1 MLCCL
6 QLHSVDLS
14 KPDVA
19 VFKSILNHKD
29 LKDKNFELTMLVN
42 NAGSIGHADRLA
54 ADMDDPEEWNRYCT
68 LIRKNTS
75 VTNTLNQKFLSRLL
89 QVTLLPQYINISN

>member
-29 LKDKNFELTMLVN
+29 LKDKSFELTMLVN
-42 NAGSIGHADRLA
+42 NAGSIGHADQLA
-54 ADMDDPEEWNRYCT
+54 ADMDDSEEWNRYLNEKEMYKYVCVT
-68 LIRKNTS
+68 ITIIISFTFVTSNT
-75 VTNTLNQKFLSRLL
+75 VTIKVFQIK
-89 QVTLLPQYINISN
+89 

>member
-29 LKDKNFELTMLVN
+29 LKDKSFELTMLVN
-42 NAGSIGHADRLA
+42 NAGSIGHADQLA
-54 ADMDDPEEWNRYCT
+54 ADMDDSEEWNRY
-68 LIRKNTS
+68 
-75 VTNTLNQKFLSRLL
+75 LNQKEMYKYVC
-89 QVTLLPQYINISN
+89 VTITIISFTFVTSNTVTIKVFQIK